1 MSILKDAQVPETKFG
16 ETLVDQVDGRMHV
29 QGNRGLR
36 ELASVHKGI
45 IGGENGLP
53 GQYNG

>member
-29 QGNRGLR
+29 QRNRGLR
-36 ELASVHKGI
+36 VLASVHKGI